1 MAVNNV
7 AQMVPSSIRIASAD
21 GETNLK
27 TITKVDGD
35 SLTENHEKVME
46 ENEGIS
52 MINSKGSAFPMI
64 DQSQIEEQRNNNIGQ
79 GMQDMSTPPNRSA
92 GPVDRNVLVNNPNNP
107 QPPNR
112 VSANTAVRESMY
124 NNMAMDPGTPF
135 PQPEPTPPAPT
146 FPQGQGTFAMY
157 DGPEFNAGLKNAMKG
172 KEGKFA
178 DMVAD
183 APGMYDGLNKR
194 DKDSLKKD
202 AKKKKR
208 GKVSP
213 VYVSPQ
219 TGKRLDEDSSK
230 YNITFDLPKEKGV
243 GGDEEEDFDFSENN
257 PGMYNKAPGM
267 HEKHTQISKANVNS
281 AMKDNA
287 AHISYLKR
295 DINYDNKHGGS
306 NKSMTSDEKHI
317 SKLAGDIKYDVKKKR
332 KYDNV

>member
-7 AQMVPSSIRIASAD
+7 AQMVPSSIRLASAD

-27 TITKVDGD
+27 TITTVDGD
-35 SLTENHEKVME
+35 SSTENHEKVMK

-64 DQSQIEEQRNNNIGQ
+64 DQSQIEDQRNKNIGQ
-79 GMQDMSTPPNRSA
+79 GMEDMSTPPNRSA

-107 QPPNR
+107 QPPNK
-112 VSANTAVRESMY
+112 VSANTAGRESMY

-183 APGMYDGLNKR
+183 APGMYDGLSKR
-194 DKDSLKKD
+194 DPSKRR
-202 AKKKKR
+202 AKKK
-208 GKVSP
+208 P
-213 VYVSPQ
+213 VLS
-219 TGKRLDEDSSK
+219 LDEVAKRNKERDDFIKSNQSK
-230 YNITFDLPKEKGV
+230 PLSLDAFPERGV
-243 GGDEEEDFDFSENN
+243 GGDEEEDFDFSESS